1 MALSIDDV
9 QANKAEF
16 DAQVAILGYDTFVK
30 QMKRFSP
37 ELLKEMNREINYVLK
52 PIADKAKKLVPDQPL
67 SGWKYGGDGARYPG
81 DSPEAKA
88 KGGSGLPYWNDSLAR
103 SGIRVKKGGRREKG
117 SFTKDSWSVL
127 NDSKA
132 GAALEFIGVGT
143 PTNSFIDAVKRQH
156 GKPGRLIWRAWD
168 EVNGDNKVRA
178 AVVLIINDYQRS
190 FMDEY
195 NRK

>member
-1 MALSIDDV
+1 MALRIDDI

-30 QMKRFSP
+30 QMKRFTP
-37 ELLKEMNREINYVLK
+37 ELLKEMNKEINHVLR
-52 PIADKAKKLVPDQPL
+52 PIAEKAKGFVPTQPL
-67 SGWKYGGDGARYPG
+67 SGWNFGGDGARYPG
-81 DSPEAKA
+81 DSPRARA

-103 SGIRVKKGGRREKG
+103 SGMRVKKGGRREKG

-127 NDSKA
+127 NSSKA
-132 GAALEFIGVGT
+132 GAAFEFIGVGS
-143 PTNSFIDAVKRQH
+143 PNSFTNAIRANH

-168 EVNGDNKVRA
+168 EVNGNEKVRA
-178 AVVLIINDYQRS
+178 KVVLIINDYQRA

>member
-16 DAQVAILGYDTFVK
+16 DAQIAILGYDTFVK
-30 QMKRFSP
+30 QMKRFAP
-37 ELLKEMNREINYVLK
+37 DLLKEMNKEIGYVLK
-52 PIADKAKKLVPDQPL
+52 PIAEKAKGFVPAQPL
-67 SGWKYGGDGARYPG
+67 SGWNFGGDGARYPG
-81 DSPEAKA
+81 TSPQAQA

-103 SGIRVKKGGRREKG
+103 SGIRVKKGGRRERG

-127 NDSKA
+127 NSSKA
-132 GAALEFIGVGT
+132 GAALEFIGVGS
-143 PTNSFIDAVKRQH
+143 PNSFTEAIRSEH
-156 GKPGRLIWRAWD
+156 GEPGRLIWKAWD
-168 EVNGDNKVRA
+168 QVNGDNKVRA
-178 AVVLIINDYQRS
+178 AVVLIINDYQRA